1 MIKENSCH
9 QNPLP
14 APPWHSPV
22 WWHVRPKY
30 ENILAK
36 EMRWAHQSIVEP
48 LMKHFRAMIWKVF
61 LGDASILPN
70 IPNIHQSREDFWMKS
85 DFVVPSHFSWSH
97 LYLFLKVVI
106 HKDADPQAFPR
117 IPRYL
122 EPVFKNCGF
131 FLGKMICLNYLL
143 KNSPKLS
150 IKARAA
156 VSFRYRNAFLIFT
169 FEPIPSDNY
178 HSTFF
183 LVQVTF
189 WKYYQSFEWTY
200 MLSFWLPCTFKDLL
214 KTS

>member
-1 MIKENSCH
+1 MLQFSQIF
-9 QNPLP
+9 PLSTN
-14 APPWHSPV
+14 AE
-22 WWHVRPKY
+22 RTF
-30 ENILAK
+30 E
-36 EMRWAHQSIVEP
+36 
-48 LMKHFRAMIWKVF
+48 WKVIF
-61 LGDASILPN
+61 TLLW
-70 IPNIHQSREDFWMKS
+70 IPPVSLLESCDTQRRRSSSFSTNTQISRACFQICK
-85 DFVVPSHFSWSH
+85 
-97 LYLFLKVVI
+97 
-106 HKDADPQAFPR
+106 
-117 IPRYL
+117 
-122 EPVFKNCGF
+122 
-131 FLGKMICLNYLL
+131 LGKMKCLNNLL

-189 WKYYQSFEWTY
+189 WKYYQSFEWSY

>member
-1 MIKENSCH
+1 MM
-9 QNPLP
+9 
-14 APPWHSPV
+14 W
-22 WWHVRPKY
+22 
-30 ENILAK
+30 
-36 EMRWAHQSIVEP
+36 IVI
-48 LMKHFRAMIWKVF
+48 F
-61 LGDASILPN
+61 GDASILPN
-70 IPNIHQSREDFWMKS
+70 IPNIYQSREDFWMKS
-85 DFVVPSHFSWSH
+85 DFVFPSHFSWSH
-97 LYLFLKVVI
+97 LYLFLKVVV
-106 HKDADPQAFPR
+106 HKDANPQAFPCR
-117 IPRYL
+117 PRYL
-122 EPVFKNCGF
+122 ESVFKICW
-131 FLGKMICLNYLL
+131 LGKIKCLINLL

-200 MLSFWLPCTFKDLL
+200 MLSFWLPCTSKDLL